1 MEVDHLQ
8 TRVAELEARNAVLEA
23 RNAAPQGVLMTDPPT
38 ADTVIYHRSIQDTIL
53 ALFTSRKFL
62 LLLMDMVI
70 SLLLYYNAVDPI
82 IIGILQPPFWFV
94 IGGIAYEDGAE
105 KSAPVNVQT
114 QNVNPEQR

>member
-8 TRVAELEARNAVLEA
+8 TRVAELEARNAILEA
-23 RNAAPQGVLMTDPPT
+23 AASSQQHEPT
-38 ADTVIYHRSIQDTIL
+38 ADDLPRHRSIQDTIL

-62 LLLMDMVI
+62 LLLMDMVV

-82 IIGILQPPFWFV
+82 IIGILQPPFLFV

-105 KSAPVNVQT
+105 KSAPVNVQA